1 MDTTTRMIM
10 KKFTALHISDAK
22 LRRSDFQQ
30 EGMCALFADIAA
42 YRASGRH
49 IDAIFFSG
57 ELVARDAGADTTPA
71 YVYEQFLRPVLQ
83 AAASPGMRFYL
94 VPGGRAP
101 GGIRQDSF
109 GGAGFSF
116 FSTLTEAGAEQRA
129 QYKNIHA
136 VFHGHKQADSAVSL
150 MNSLGILYKS
160 NPGGRYRSEGL
171 FPAYALL
178 EFSAGPEPRWTVA
191 LRVYD
196 EQRNDFRATS
206 VYTPNGKETYR
217 MDAEY
222 VFATLLRRSNPADG
236 YIDGLLGTPKQG
248 LPVDETAPGATAA
261 RGFLI
266 ELALWMFEA
275 DRLALQQSELEHFA
289 SDYCAV
295 AGMCWSAEVF
305 LDSLYQ
311 HGLLLKTEGQVAFQ
325 FDYFRTFFLA
335 QRFETSNDLMRYA
348 LVQPQ
353 ASEHSADPEACA
365 LPESGLALPGMPY
378 LRSAQA
384 SLLKVI

>member
-1 MDTTTRMIM
+1 M

-30 EGMCALFADIAA
+30 EGICALFADIAA
-42 YRASGRH
+42 YRASGQH

-57 ELVARDAGADTTPA
+57 ELVARDAAPDSGGGATPA

-109 GGAGFSF
+109 GGTGFSF
-116 FSTLTEAGAEQRA
+116 FSTLAEAGAGQRA
-129 QYKNIHA
+129 HYKNIHA

-150 MNSLGILYKS
+150 MNALGVLYKS
-160 NPGGRYRSEGL
+160 NPGGLCRSEGC

-178 EFSAGPEPRWTVA
+178 EFNAEPEPRWTVA

-222 VFATLLRRSNPADG
+222 VFATLLPRINPADG
-236 YIDGLLGTPKQG
+236 YIDGLLGKPNPG
-248 LPVDETAPGATAA
+248 LPADETVPGATAA

-266 ELALWMFEA
+266 ELALWLFEA
-275 DRLALQQSELEHFA
+275 DRLALQQSELERFA

-295 AGMCWSAEVF
+295 AGMCWSAEVL

-311 HGLLLKTEGQVAFQ
+311 NGLLLKTDGQVAFQ

-335 QRFETSNDLMRYA
+335 QRFETSSDLMRYGLA
-348 LVQPQ
+348 Q
-353 ASEHSADPEACA
+353 ASGPDADPESATES
-365 LPESGLALPGMPY
+365 LPASGLALPGMPY
-378 LRSAQA
+378 LSRSIPAD
-384 SLLKVI
+384 LIKT